1 VLVHVRYD
9 EIALKGG
16 KRSWYER
23 RLRRNLAQQAGLAR
37 RQIERFEGRIALHLR
52 EGDDPVRVL
61 DGVRRTFGATSGAIV
76 HVVPRTEPEA
86 EQARIFELAIAVA
99 REAVQGGARTFKVVC
114 RRADKRYPIGSMPF
128 AALVGMHVLEAVPE
142 LKVDIHTPDL
152 ELPVELRPEGLYV
165 ATKGVQGPGGYPV
178 GASGRALTL
187 LSGGI
192 DSPVAAWYALKRGLH
207 VDGVYFHAPPFTGEQ
222 AKEKVLTLGRAIG
235 RWCPSPMR
243 VFVVGVTAIQ
253 EAIKR
258 GLGPI
263 AELRIV
269 LLRRSMYRLARALA
283 KARGFA
289 ALVTGEA
296 LGQVASQTP
305 ENLLAVEAVVP
316 DMLVL
321 RPLIGFDKREIVD
334 LARRIGTFETSIL
347 PFQDCCSLFA
357 PRRPATHASV
367 ERCLEAEALIP
378 QLADLEAAALR
389 AAEVHRGVQGAP
401 FMRLQ
406 EAWDSMDNVI
416 EEFGEEDEEAKD
428 DDEPTG
434 DEAPTP
440 VVGVGP
446 TGGPG

>member
-1 VLVHVRYD
+1 MLVHVRYD

-37 RQIERFEGRIALHLR
+37 RQVERYEGRIALHLR
-52 EGDDPVRVL
+52 EEDDPARVL
-61 DGVRRTFGATSGAIV
+61 DGVRRTFGCTSGAVV
-76 HVVPRTEPEA
+76 HVVPRAEPEV
-86 EQARIFELAIAVA
+86 EQARVFELAIAVA
-99 REAVQGGARTFKVVC
+99 REAAQGGARTFKVVC
-114 RRADKRYPIGSMPF
+114 RRADKRYPIASMPF
-128 AALVGMHVLEAVPE
+128 AALVGMHVLQAVPE
-142 LKVDIHTPDL
+142 LKVDLHAPDL
-152 ELPVELRPEGLYV
+152 EIPVELRPEGLFV
-165 ATKGVQGPGGYPV
+165 ATEGVEGPGGYPV

-235 RWCPSPMR
+235 RWCPSPLR

-258 GLGPI
+258 GLGPRG
-263 AELRIV
+263 EFRIV

-283 KARGFA
+283 RARGFA

-316 DMLVL
+316 DTLVL
-321 RPLIGFDKREIVD
+321 RPLIGFDKREIVA
-334 LARRIGTFETSIL
+334 LARKIGTFETSIL
-347 PFQDCCSLFA
+347 PHQDCCSLFA
-357 PRRPATHASV
+357 PRHPATHVAV
-367 ERCLEAEALIP
+367 ERCLELEALVP
-378 QLADLEAAALR
+378 DLAALEAAALQ
-389 AAEVHRGVQGAP
+389 AAEVHRGVHGAP
-401 FMRLQ
+401 FMRLS
-406 EAWDSMDNVI
+406 EAWDSMDNVV
-416 EEFGEEDEEAKD
+416 EEFSGDEDASDEDEA
-428 DDEPTG
+428 G
-434 DEAPTP
+434 DEAPSP
-440 VVGVGP
+440 APEGSA
-446 TGGPG
+446 PG

>member
-1 VLVHVRYD
+1 MLVHVRYD

-23 RLRRNLAQQAGLAR
+23 RLRRNLAQQTGLAR
-37 RQIERFEGRIALHLR
+37 RQVERYEGRIALHLR
-52 EGDDPVRVL
+52 EGDDPDRVL
-61 DGVRRTFGATSGAIV
+61 DGVRRTFGATSGAVV
-76 HVVPRTEPEA
+76 HVVPRGEPEA
-86 EQARIFELAIAVA
+86 EQARVFELAIAVA
-99 REAVQGGARTFKVVC
+99 REAAQAGARTFKVVC
-114 RRADKRYPIGSMPF
+114 RRADKRYPIASMPF
-128 AALVGMHVLEAVPE
+128 AALVGMHVLQAVPE
-142 LKVDIHTPDL
+142 LKVDIHAPDL
-152 ELPVELRPEGLYV
+152 ELPVELRPEGLFV
-165 ATKGVQGPGGYPV
+165 ATKGVLGPGGYPV

-192 DSPVAAWYALKRGLH
+192 DSPVGAWYALKRGLH

-235 RWCPSPMR
+235 RWCPSPLR

-258 GLGPI
+258 GLGPRG
-263 AELRIV
+263 EFRIV

-316 DMLVL
+316 DTLVL

-334 LARRIGTFETSIL
+334 LARRIGTYETSIL
-347 PFQDCCSLFA
+347 PHQDCCSLFA
-357 PRRPATHASV
+357 PRHPATHVAV
-367 ERCLEAEALIP
+367 ERCLELEAMVP
-378 QLADLEAAALR
+378 DLAALEAAALE
-389 AAEVHRGVQGAP
+389 AAEVHRGVHGGP
-401 FMRLQ
+401 FTRLQ
-406 EAWDSMDNVI
+406 EAWDSMDDIV
-416 EEFGEEDEEAKD
+416 EEFREEEDGEAD
-428 DDEPTG
+428 QDDEADAPAETG
-434 DEAPTP
+434 SAP
-440 VVGVGP
+440 G
-446 TGGPG
+446 